1 MALNYDLTRI
11 KNYKKLWEKSE
22 ITQENTQ
29 MKEPYRTIIF
39 CTMIVGMR
47 EITEENCTKF
57 HERVSFVEKT
67 NGSFF
72 YKNKKPLYISAKDIN
87 RMIGLQTNA
96 SLLTKAQFI
105 KRHTQDLKI

>member
-1 MALNYDLTRI
+1 MALNYDLTRV
-11 KNYKKLWEKSE
+11 KDYKKLWNRSDERLE
-22 ITQENTQ
+22 

-47 EITEENCTKF
+47 EITEENCSKF
-57 HERVSFVEKT
+57 LERVSFVERT
-67 NGSFF
+67 QGSFF
-72 YKNKKPLYISAKDIN
+72 YKNRKPLYISEKDIN
-87 RMIGLQTNA
+87 RMIGLKTNA

>member
-1 MALNYDLTRI
+1 MALNYDLTRV
-11 KNYKKLWEKSE
+11 KDYKKLWNRSDERLE
-22 ITQENTQ
+22 

-47 EITEENCTKF
+47 EITEENCSKF
-57 HERVSFVEKT
+57 LERVSFVEKT
-67 NGSFF
+67 KGSFF
-72 YKNKKPLYISAKDIN
+72 YKNKKPLYITEKDIN

>member
-1 MALNYDLTRI
+1 MALNYDLTRV
-11 KNYKKLWEKSE
+11 KDYKKLWNRSDERLE
-22 ITQENTQ
+22 

-47 EITEENCTKF
+47 EITEENCSKF
-57 HERVSFVEKT
+57 LERVSFVERT
-67 NGSFF
+67 QGSFF
-72 YKNKKPLYISAKDIN
+72 YKNRKPLYISEKDIN

>member
-1 MALNYDLTRI
+1 MALNYDLTLI
-11 KNYKKLWEKSE
+11 KNYKKLWERSE

-47 EITEENCTKF
+47 EITEENCSQF

-67 NGSFF
+67 KGSFF
-72 YKNKKPLYISAKDIN
+72 YKNKKPLPISEKDIN
-87 RMIGLQTNA
+87 RMIGLKTNA

>member
-1 MALNYDLTRI
+1 MALNYDLSQI
-11 KNYKKLWEKSE
+11 KDYKKLWERSE

-29 MKEPYRTIIF
+29 MKVPYRTIIF

-47 EITEENCTKF
+47 EITEENSSKF
-57 HERVSFVEKT
+57 IERVSFIEKT
-67 NGSFF
+67 KGSFF
-72 YKNKKPLYISAKDIN
+72 YKNKKPLYITEKDIN
-87 RMIGLQTNA
+87 RMIGLKTNA

>member
-1 MALNYDLTRI
+1 MALNYDLSQI
-11 KNYKKLWEKSE
+11 KDYKKLWERSE

-47 EITEENCTKF
+47 EITEENSSKF
-57 HERVSFVEKT
+57 LERVSFIEKT
-67 NGSFF
+67 KGSFF
-72 YKNKKPLYISAKDIN
+72 YKNKKPLYITEKDIN
-87 RMIGLQTNA
+87 RMIGLKTNA